1 MKFDRAARLKDSC
14 VEIYTP
20 YYLYGR
26 GTRVKLFHG
35 NVRSIQLNNIDT
47 AKKIVDCIN
56 AVNEGES
63 IVYICKLREELMR
76 SIQEDDHEIL
86 QKNTPFILTEIFYV
100 WSRAM
105 YVFSKTSPVVSNL
118 GMLGFVL
125 ASLTWVENCK
135 EAAAANLSVGTDRL
149 NAAAAIQSVISSPMM
164 ETLLGA
170 LEKKGRD
177 RKIPQDS
184 FYYALLKVMN
194 SYRLPI
200 AHYCTQY
207 KKVSPIQYMTLWSAL
222 TGDQVIKPE
231 SVIKCIAMYDFMTQ
245 ITFEVEYPVCPSM
258 APTTYMDHKSAC
270 SVGPPSILSYIE
282 RRPPSKS
289 SNKIPLPI

>member
-1 MKFDRAARLKDSC
+1 
-14 VEIYTP
+14 
-20 YYLYGR
+20 
-26 GTRVKLFHG
+26 
-35 NVRSIQLNNIDT
+35 
-47 AKKIVDCIN
+47 
-56 AVNEGES
+56 
-63 IVYICKLREELMR
+63 
-76 SIQEDDHEIL
+76 
-86 QKNTPFILTEIFYV
+86 
-100 WSRAM
+100 
-105 YVFSKTSPVVSNL
+105 
-118 GMLGFVL
+118 
-125 ASLTWVENCK
+125 
-135 EAAAANLSVGTDRL
+135 
-149 NAAAAIQSVISSPMM
+149 
-164 ETLLGA
+164 LLGA

-245 ITFEVEYPVCPSM
+245 ITFEVEHPVCPSM